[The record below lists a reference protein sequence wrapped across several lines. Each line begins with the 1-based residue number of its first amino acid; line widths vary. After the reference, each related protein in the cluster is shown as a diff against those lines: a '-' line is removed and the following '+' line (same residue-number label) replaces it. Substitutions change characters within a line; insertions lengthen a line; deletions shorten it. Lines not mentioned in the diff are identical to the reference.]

1 MCSNNN
7 NIHWMHRFRLYV
19 DYGDSVGLSGG
30 ASDEEPNSIVAVVEF
45 ASAFSKIKTERGKT
59 LEVMPAAEEAYTLA
73 DFISVANAGGSPIV
87 PDVILGLDILAGA
100 DSANRL
106 SISWA
111 HERIRICMPSSSS
124 SSTGL

>member
-1 MCSNNN
+1 M
-7 NIHWMHRFRLYV
+7 
-19 DYGDSVGLSGG
+19 
-30 ASDEEPNSIVAVVEF
+30 SDKEPNSIVAVVEF
-45 ASAFSKIKTERGKT
+45 ASDFSKIKTEKGKT

-73 DFISVANAGGSPIV
+73 DFFSAANAGGRPIV

-111 HERIRICMPSSSS
+111 HERIRICMPSSTSS
-124 SSTGL
+124 GPF